1 MTSLSTKSAG
11 ASEQKTTNTELSTE
25 DLAERNLV
33 VQVRDMTI
41 LSLQAVAKLTQL
53 HQSSPATNG
62 SLNKVSVPMS
72 FPS

>member
-11 ASEQKTTNTELSTE
+11 ASDQKTTNTELSTE

-41 LSLQAVAKLTQL
+41 SHLQAMANLTQL
-53 HQSSPATNG
+53 NQSSPATNG
-62 SLNKVSVPMS
+62 NLNKVSVPTS